1 MDPTKKKK
9 KKSHYLYLG
18 LEFSF
23 PSSAPP
29 GETVATYVV
38 PIIWGLGIWLRECEF
53 HEVSESLRP
62 IGAAVVVVDF
72 KKSNVLGNNV
82 FFFLRWWT

>member
-1 MDPTKKKK
+1 MGTHILLIIGPNKK

-38 PIIWGLGIWLRECEF
+38 PIILGFRNLA
-53 HEVSESLRP
+53 L
-62 IGAAVVVVDF
+62 
-72 KKSNVLGNNV
+72 
-82 FFFLRWWT
+82 

>member
-1 MDPTKKKK
+1 MGTHILLIIGPNKKK

-38 PIIWGLGIWLRECEF
+38 PIILGFRNMA
-53 HEVSESLRP
+53 P
-62 IGAAVVVVDF
+62 
-72 KKSNVLGNNV
+72 
-82 FFFLRWWT
+82 